1 VRACSSPSWPAVPNC
16 PENLGT
22 YIVLNCLRL
31 QFLFCSLFFRMPQ
44 ASILS
49 LRLYYLSV
57 FALPGSGSIEIDVGS
72 VALLARI
79 FFSIIGWF
87 HSGVVHFHQ
96 PPLHG
101 DRGSSSLTMM
111 CCPSDVRYGSVGVP
125 PPSGAPQVRY
135 FHACSSTGLRST
147 ISSND
152 ISIRDDMSIIGP
164 TSRAIRAIWR
174 FCKLPRL
181 ISDIILS
188 APADSDHP
196 LFTFDINRPPRSICY
211 GL

>member
-1 VRACSSPSWPAVPNC
+1 
-16 PENLGT
+16 
-22 YIVLNCLRL
+22 
-31 QFLFCSLFFRMPQ
+31 
-44 ASILS
+44 
-49 LRLYYLSV
+49 
-57 FALPGSGSIEIDVGS
+57 
-72 VALLARI
+72 
-79 FFSIIGWF
+79 
-87 HSGVVHFHQ
+87 
-96 PPLHG
+96 
-101 DRGSSSLTMM
+101 MM

-196 LFTFDINRPPRSICY
+196 LFTFDINRPPRSDLHQQSGPSSCSFLICSISY
-211 GL
+211 PSLITLSTAVCLPLFSGVIDFL